1 MRFLTFFMLFGAI
14 LFALDIKP
22 TQSYQASGSV
32 TDMVYDKGKLYVA
45 TAASRVDI
53 FDTTTHQKLESN
65 ITLSSIK
72 DFMGDT
78 IDSKIYSIDLLDS
91 KILLVS
97 QGVQGFREICIYD
110 GVMKKIIGSE
120 QKMFISKALFVDDT
134 KILFALLSNELF
146 LYDIASQKI
155 LWQMALSHSKFS
167 DFVLNETRNQAV
179 VADESGDLKVV
190 DVHNAKIIKTLEGE
204 NLDNVFRVDTK
215 QNIIITAGQDRKCV
229 VYDLAK
235 PQQAYFMQSG
245 FLIYAVGLSPSAK
258 WGAYSSDEQSNA
270 VVFDTQTKQ
279 PRYTLKENK
288 MTLSKILF
296 INEKELFVGSDSP
309 IFNYY
314 NLNGEEK

>member
-1 MRFLTFFMLFGAI
+1 MRFLTLFILFGAM

-22 TQSYQASGSV
+22 TQSYQASGGV

-53 FDTTTHQKLESN
+53 FDTTTHQKLQSN
-65 ITLSSIK
+65 ITLPPIK

-78 IDSKIYSIDLLDS
+78 MDSKIYSIDLLDS

-97 QGVQGFREICIYD
+97 QGVQGFREIHLYD
-110 GVMKKIIGSE
+110 GTMHKIIGSD

-146 LYDIASQKI
+146 LYDTQTQKI

-167 DFVLNETRNQAV
+167 DLVLNETRNQAII
-179 VADESGDLKVV
+179 ADESGDLKVV
-190 DVHNAKIIKTLEGE
+190 DVHNAKITKTLEGH

-215 QNIIITAGQDRKCV
+215 QNTIITAGQDRKCV

-235 PQQAYFMQSG
+235 PQQTYFMQSV

-258 WGAYSSDEQSNA
+258 WGAYSSDEQNNA

-279 PRYTLKENK
+279 PHYTLKENK

-296 INEKELFVGSDSP
+296 INEKELFVGSDSD